1 MGYKRIQGGGGWLV
15 PLLLI
20 VVVLARVI
28 YIKADQST
36 INTSLGNNYISIYIK
51 IAFKKRHCLEQ
62 KKKKVE

>member
-1 MGYKRIQGGGGWLV
+1 MTVGYKRIQGGGGWLV

-36 INTSLGNNYISIYIK
+36 INTSLGNNYISIYK
-51 IAFKKRHCLEQ
+51 DSF
-62 KKKKVE
+62 